1 MRRGRARVPGSAAH
15 PPSALHILHHRHH
28 LQQHCNKKHEEKS
41 EREGEDINLPPPPP
55 PPPPVAVNIARPDED
70 VEEGE
75 ILKKEGFGCSKHKI
89 EEKRFD
95 SDY

>member
-1 MRRGRARVPGSAAH
+1 MLRI
-15 PPSALHILHHRHH
+15 PPSALYILHHRHH
-28 LQQHCNKKHEEKS
+28 LQQHCNKKHEERS
-41 EREGEDINLPPPPP
+41 EREGEDINLP